1 MTDAAVVCE
10 SVGHVFRTEGGTR
23 PVLEALDLSIEAGE
37 FVSLLGASGSGKSTA
52 LRLIAG
58 LIRPE
63 RGSIRIFGRP
73 VERPR
78 EDVAL
83 MFQRAALFPW
93 YDTLGNVTFPAA
105 YRNGRV
111 SRDDIGKAQQLLRM
125 TGLEGREK
133 TKPHELSGGMQQRVA
148 LCRAL
153 FVSPRLVLLD
163 EPFSALDEQ
172 LRESLAVEVGSV
184 LQQQECTA
192 LLVTHSVTEAVL
204 LSDRVLVLGRTPA
217 TIVGEELID
226 IPRPRTLATLD
237 DERFLRHAKRLRQ
250 LMRSLA
256 AERQP

>member
-1 MTDAAVVCE
+1 MVDAAVSCE
-10 SVGHVFRTEGGTR
+10 SVGHAFRSANGEAR
-23 PVLEALDLSIEAGE
+23 PVLEGLNLTIRPGE

-58 LIRPE
+58 LIQPE
-63 RGSIRIFGRP
+63 RGAIRVFGRP
-73 VERPR
+73 VEGSR

-93 YDTLGNVTFPAA
+93 YDALGNVTFPAA

-111 SRDDIGKAQQLLRM
+111 DTADLEKARGLLRIA
-125 TGLEGREK
+125 GLEGREK
-133 TKPHELSGGMQQRVA
+133 AKPDELSGGMQQRVA

-172 LRESLAVEVGSV
+172 LRESLAVEVASL
-184 LQQQECTA
+184 LQQERCTA

-204 LSDRVLVLGRTPA
+204 LSDRVIVLGGSPA
-217 TIVGEELID
+217 TVVGTETID

-237 DERFLRHAKRLRQ
+237 DEAFLRHAKRLRQ
-250 LMRSLA
+250 IMRSLA
-256 AERQP
+256 PERA